1 MLTASQNDV
10 KTVHCLIAPGES
22 NIVSCQQHAKNRK
35 QIRKKPLKSS
45 LADAQESPIGRYRIL
60 SETDIDAVYS
70 HEPHNSLI
78 QA

>member
-1 MLTASQNDV
+1 MFITC
-10 KTVHCLIAPGES
+10 CLLLECGVNCTLS
-22 NIVSCQQHAKNRK
+22 NYRRDRNRYAHPQHKKKNK
-35 QIRKKPLKSS
+35 QTIKSS
-45 LADAQESPIGRYRIL
+45 LADAQESPIGRYRLL

>member
-1 MLTASQNDV
+1 MFITCCLLLECDV
-10 KTVHCLIAPGES
+10 NCTLSNCRRDRNRCNTKKKTKHTI
-22 NIVSCQQHAKNRK
+22 
-35 QIRKKPLKSS
+35 KSS
-45 LADAQESPIGRYRIL
+45 LADAQESPIGRYRLL

>member
-1 MLTASQNDV
+1 MRAKHTRKYD
-10 KTVHCLIAPGES
+10 KT
-22 NIVSCQQHAKNRK
+22 N
-35 QIRKKPLKSS
+35 KSS
-45 LADAQESPIGRYRIL
+45 LADAQESPIGRYRLL